1 VKKLNKRDI
10 IKKIVTEP
18 STQKRMFWAR
28 EMKMLNDLMNMFES
42 EDFWQKVSLDKVP
55 SLAVLRSGHGLSM
68 LSKKYKEFNYKIPK
82 KIEIPL
88 GKKTGRDKIIS
99 KKPKTI
105 RQFIDE
111 QN

>member
-1 VKKLNKRDI
+1 MKKLNKRDI

-28 EMKMLNDLMNMFES
+28 EMKMLNDLMNMFKS

-55 SLAVLRSGHGLSM
+55 SLAVLRSGQGLSI
-68 LSKKYKEFNYKIPK
+68 LSKKYKEFNYKVPEK
-82 KIEIPL
+82 VEIPL
-88 GKKTGRDKIIS
+88 GKKTGKDKIIS

-111 QN
+111 

>member
-1 VKKLNKRDI
+1 MKKLNKRDI

-28 EMKMLNDLMNMFES
+28 EMKMLNDLMNMFKS
-42 EDFWQKVSLDKVP
+42 EDFWQKVCLDKVP
-55 SLAVLRSGHGLSM
+55 SLAVLRSDNGLNI
-68 LSKKYKEFNYKIPK
+68 LSKKYKEFNYKIPEK
-82 KIEIPL
+82 VEIPL
-88 GKKTGRDKIIS
+88 GKKTGNDKIIS

-111 QN
+111 

>member
-1 VKKLNKRDI
+1 MKKLNKRDI

-28 EMKMLNDLMNMFES
+28 EMKMLNDLMNMFKS
-42 EDFWQKVSLDKVP
+42 EDFWQKVCLDKVP
-55 SLAVLRSGHGLSM
+55 SLAVLRSDHGLNI
-68 LSKKYKEFNYKIPK
+68 LSKKYKEFNYKIPEK
-82 KIEIPL
+82 VEIPL
-88 GKKTGRDKIIS
+88 GKKTGNDKIIS

-111 QN
+111 

>member
-1 VKKLNKRDI
+1 
-10 IKKIVTEP
+10 
-18 STQKRMFWAR
+18 MFWAR
-28 EMKMLNDLMNMFES
+28 EMKMLNDLMNMFKS

-82 KIEIPL
+82 KVEIPL
-88 GKKTGRDKIIS
+88 GKKQGKDKIIS
-99 KKPKTI
+99 KKLKTI

>member
-1 VKKLNKRDI
+1 MKKLNKRDI

-28 EMKMLNDLMNMFES
+28 EMKMLNDLMNMFKS

-55 SLAVLRSGHGLSM
+55 SLAVLRSDHGLNI
-68 LSKKYKEFNYKIPK
+68 LSKKYKEFNYKIPEK
-82 KIEIPL
+82 VEIPL
-88 GKKTGRDKIIS
+88 GKKTGNDKIIS

-111 QN
+111 

>member
-1 VKKLNKRDI
+1 MKKLNKRDI

>member
-1 VKKLNKRDI
+1 MKKLNKRNI

-28 EMKMLNDLMNMFES
+28 EMKMLNDLMSMFKS

-55 SLAVLRSGHGLSM
+55 SLAVLRSGHGLSI
-68 LSKKYKEFNYKIPK
+68 LSKKYKEFNYKIPAK
-82 KIEIPL
+82 VEIPL
-88 GKKTGRDKIIS
+88 GKKTGKDKIIS

-111 QN
+111 